1 MEEIYQYCTQNFPEG
16 KNRAKLLFIRA
27 MSQLYGG
34 ERDSFMVSLE
44 DVIKNYPKEEITELA
59 NSIVKGLKDGRIL
72 ADDRYDA
79 SSIWGRRKQRVENDS
94 TDAAPQLSDERYT
107 GFAFVVAYPT
117 DSNIDEDQLLYEMA
131 RYNFTSY
138 MVRNFEIEVSDLEGL
153 SLMTIRGFQSYD
165 EVHAY
170 AQKLY
175 LDSHMARVLEG
186 LRTLLISDDNLKML
200 GSEFSFDEY
209 KAFYDEK
216 FAPLEVPEDLQLDE
230 PTDLEII
237 DPDEEQPQK
246 EKEKET
252 EAEPAVEDDFPYGF

>member
-1 MEEIYQYCTQNFPEG
+1 
-16 KNRAKLLFIRA
+16 
-27 MSQLYGG
+27 
-34 ERDSFMVSLE
+34 
-44 DVIKNYPKEEITELA
+44 
-59 NSIVKGLKDGRIL
+59 
-72 ADDRYDA
+72 
-79 SSIWGRRKQRVENDS
+79 
-94 TDAAPQLSDERYT
+94 
-107 GFAFVVAYPT
+107 
-117 DSNIDEDQLLYEMA
+117 
-131 RYNFTSY
+131 
-138 MVRNFEIEVSDLEGL
+138 
-153 SLMTIRGFQSYD
+153 
-165 EVHAY
+165 
-170 AQKLY
+170 
-175 LDSHMARVLEG
+175 MARVLEG